1 VANIA
6 ARGADASK
14 FEALNVQIL
23 GISSDSTFALKTQAD
38 SLQLTYPLLSD
49 RPPRT
54 IERYGVMAPDKVR
67 ALRAYF
73 LIDQQGILRKQW
85 LLGIAGDDIVFSSEP
100 ILKAVQ
106 ELQGKQ

>member
-1 VANIA
+1 
-6 ARGADASK
+6 
-14 FEALNVQIL
+14 
-23 GISSDSTFALKTQAD
+23 
-38 SLQLTYPLLSD
+38 
-49 RPPRT
+49 
-54 IERYGVMAPDKVR
+54 MAPDKVR